1 MRMNSDNVKCQ
12 RIKFLAFFF
21 RLSTTRP
28 SRNQKGLG
36 GTGNGKVPRNGKV
49 PGKKKLGG
57 AKEPETAKKIGFT
70 PAKDFNTALSMAR
83 ERAGKDAAIAN
94 MVIPPIF
101 CADIKR

>member
-1 MRMNSDNVKCQ
+1 MNSDNVKCQ

-36 GTGNGKVPRNGKV
+36 GTGNGKV

-83 ERAGKDAAIAN
+83 ERAGNDAAIAN